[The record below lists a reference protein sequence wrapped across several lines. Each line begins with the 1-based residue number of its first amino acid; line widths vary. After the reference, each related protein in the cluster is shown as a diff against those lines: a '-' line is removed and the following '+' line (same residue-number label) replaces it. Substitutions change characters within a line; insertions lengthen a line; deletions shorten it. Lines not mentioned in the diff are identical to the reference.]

1 MFKVRHR
8 SFSAYLLLGVVL
20 FMSLPRT
27 LLHHHDEGL
36 PSIVLHG
43 DAPVVHTD
51 THCAICEVLAPVC
64 EDVTSFTLV
73 INEQL
78 LGVALVRVSL
88 CASEAKVEFP
98 RLRGPPELV

>member
-43 DAPVVHTD
+43 DAP
-51 THCAICEVLAPVC
+51 EVLAPVC